1 MRLVKLGTAAAL
13 AVAAAACGQGN
24 SDNMMSP
31 DANALE
37 PADVNAALGTEV
49 TNTQDMNMTAN
60 DMNVVDNGMENSETP
75 DEPTVDNSDE

>member
-24 SDNMMSP
+24 SDNMISP

>member
-1 MRLVKLGTAAAL
+1 MRLVKLGTAAAF

-60 DMNVVDNGMENSETP
+60 DMNMVDNGMENSETP
-75 DEPTVDNSDE
+75 DEPTASNSDE

>member
-1 MRLVKLGTAAAL
+1 MRLVKFGTGAAL